1 MIGNRGIDQE
11 VQSKVDAYRGNPQA
25 LAQKYS
31 QNQQLIDLLALQKLK
46 SEKESAAREMQLK
59 MGGQQMPTIAEAREN
74 EVLDLTKQELAQNT
88 TGAMQNEQRQQQQ
101 AAKDLVERSAQ
112 MPMQSQSPMM
122 QGVAGL
128 QANNM
133 SPKAMAAGG
142 IVAFQEGGRAE
153 DEVDPALNAE
163 MMRFIESQRQAPTR
177 EAPRQPEMGSLARQG
192 IRNLI
197 GTLTPQEVFRQRQEE
212 ATRAAGYSPEERDK
226 LERHLKDRESI
237 DARRFDPEKRR
248 SDALTQF
255 LLNAA
260 GRTGIGS
267 VLAGGGAGIVNFENA
282 MDAAERAAM
291 VDRQKQE
298 SGIIDVGP
306 ASRLAGMKLG
316 SEGERT
322 AMTGLAQGT
331 GDAIRLEQIQAA
343 AARAGAGPDE
353 FKRLS
358 VAEIRFDNARK
369 QILSQMKERSI
380 EAGSPESAPYY
391 QQINQ
396 IGKSIYER
404 MQIPDLFVP
413 DPVPGAPVAPPPSS
427 GSRLFGSGTVQRGQG
442 NAAPRAVPFSAL
454 PN

>member
-1 MIGNRGIDQE
+1 
-11 VQSKVDAYRGNPQA
+11 
-25 LAQKYS
+25 
-31 QNQQLIDLLALQKLK
+31 
-46 SEKESAAREMQLK
+46 
-59 MGGQQMPTIAEAREN
+59 
-74 EVLDLTKQELAQNT
+74 
-88 TGAMQNEQRQQQQ
+88 
-101 AAKDLVERSAQ
+101 
-112 MPMQSQSPMM
+112 
-122 QGVAGL
+122 
-128 QANNM
+128 
-133 SPKAMAAGG
+133 
-142 IVAFQEGGRAE
+142 
-153 DEVDPALNAE
+153 

>member
-1 MIGNRGIDQE
+1 
-11 VQSKVDAYRGNPQA
+11 
-25 LAQKYS
+25 
-31 QNQQLIDLLALQKLK
+31 
-46 SEKESAAREMQLK
+46 
-59 MGGQQMPTIAEAREN
+59 
-74 EVLDLTKQELAQNT
+74 
-88 TGAMQNEQRQQQQ
+88 
-101 AAKDLVERSAQ
+101 
-112 MPMQSQSPMM
+112 MM

-291 VDRQKQE
+291 VDRQKHE

-343 AARAGAGPDE
+343 AAKAGINPEDRRITQAYQA
-353 FKRLS
+353 L
-358 VAEIRFDNARK
+358 N
-369 QILSQMKERSI
+369 
-380 EAGSPESAPYY
+380 GSPEIRALLKTRETLSMDDPNVGV
-391 QQINQ
+391 INQ
-396 IGKSIYER
+396 KIYEIAAPMFR
-404 MQIPDLFVP
+404 GRGLDPDLFMP
-413 DPVPGAPVAPPPSS
+413 RPQASAEAPAPKPGYLQMFRNAMTPTF
-427 GSRLFGSGTVQRGQG
+427 GGSGQP
-442 NAAPRAVPFSAL
+442 AAPRAPSGQVDLSN
-454 PN
+454 PNLK